1 MMQAPINPD
10 LNYPGLLELG
20 DFNEVI
26 LRDAANWVDLV
37 LRESE
42 EASLRISG
50 PEEMTRR
57 YRCIRRGNRLYISLG
72 GDLFDRIID
81 AFTTSLT
88 RKHVTIELGVVNLK
102 RVKAIGMVEVDMT
115 GLLTLQPDI
124 QFFGPAALW
133 QGRLPVIRP

>member
-10 LNYPGLLELG
+10 LNCPGLLDLG

-26 LRDAANWVDLV
+26 LRDPTNWVDLA
-37 LRESE
+37 LHEAG

-57 YRCIRRGNRLYISLG
+57 YRCTRRGNRLYISLG
-72 GDLFDRIID
+72 GDLIDRIID

-88 RKHVTIELGVVNLK
+88 RKHVTIEVGVVDLK
-102 RVKAIGMVEVDMT
+102 RVKATGMVEVDTT
-115 GLLTLQPDI
+115 GLFTLHPEI
-124 QFFGPAALW
+124 QFSGPAALW